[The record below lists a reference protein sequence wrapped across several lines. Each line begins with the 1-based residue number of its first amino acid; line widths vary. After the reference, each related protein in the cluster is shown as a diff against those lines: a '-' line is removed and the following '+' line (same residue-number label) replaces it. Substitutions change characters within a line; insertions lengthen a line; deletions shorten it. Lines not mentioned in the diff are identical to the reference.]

1 MRRLDLH
8 CCADGGCELFRKI
21 NPASRLLASLSGN
34 PTNGKST
41 PMEVAMYREDRE
53 RLGTSAKDKLMRER
67 LTTAISAVKALAAVQ
82 KKRDPLL
89 LSAQEDAARLGNEL
103 HALKRKNPDSA
114 NDAALSHAE
123 RLKIAENKH
132 DRAMERI
139 LRIVRDDDAPAKEAV
154 QPSTDAPEGKTRLL
168 LLPGPAAGIEV
179 DMTHRLSQSLQGR
192 KLRLILDRFKKTFA
206 TTWNDDNQD
215 VKAVVKLTPRNDT
228 NQMRSTR
235 NEVATYQHLHSLQG
249 TCIPRFLDYGCTE
262 LDGKE
267 YFAIVMERIEGRDLA
282 AQEILDFRPS
292 LGWLSDQEKA
302 ACREGLARIH
312 ELGVSYWDIRG
323 SNLMFRDNLPGPNRI
338 PVFIGITRAT
348 VADELYSVEVDGQRD
363 RLEQIFTENDPN
375 LD

>member
-1 MRRLDLH
+1 MPPKPMD
-8 CCADGGCELFRKI
+8 
-21 NPASRLLASLSGN
+21 PLAA
-34 PTNGKST
+34 
-41 PMEVAMYREDRE
+41 EVAMYREDRE
-53 RLGTSAKDKLMRER
+53 RLGTSDKDKLMRER
-67 LTTAISAVKALAAVQ
+67 LTTAISAVKTLAAVQ

-89 LSAQEDAARLGNEL
+89 RSAREDATRLGNEL
-103 HALKRKNPDSA
+103 QALKRKSPESEHKPEPQSKRA
-114 NDAALSHAE
+114 RPRRTCSTAPSHAE
-123 RLKIAENKH
+123 RLEMAKVKH
-132 DRAMERI
+132 KRAVKRI
-139 LRIVRDDDAPAKEAV
+139 LWIVHEYAEPLAQAEAAA
-154 QPSTDAPEGKTRLL
+154 DKARR
-168 LLPGPAAGIEV
+168 GPAAGIEV

-192 KLRLILDRFKKTFA
+192 DLRLILDRFKKTFA

-323 SNLMFRDNLPGPNRI
+323 SNLMFRDNLPGPNRT
-338 PVFIGITRAT
+338 PVFIGLARAT
-348 VADELYSVEVDGQRD
+348 VADELYSVEVDEQREH
-363 RLEQIFTENDPN
+363 LEEIFIENNHN